1 MLGDNLTQQLPKILY
16 LTKHGVPWLMMIFWW
31 WLKKLLACSGALVSS
46 AVCSAPLR
54 LVTALAAIYCGR
66 GANRKTFLVSVWF
79 HKIFLA
85 WVQFFLVKC
94 VFFFVVFFPH
104 FVISKNMVPIYNI
117 YSQDNF
123 LEVSFV
129 SNRTLNLYREQDINL
144 LNMAFWVIAF
154 VFNFLIAIIYV
165 LGVL

>member
-1 MLGDNLTQQLPKILY
+1 
-16 LTKHGVPWLMMIFWW
+16 
-31 WLKKLLACSGALVSS
+31 
-46 AVCSAPLR
+46 
-54 LVTALAAIYCGR
+54 
-66 GANRKTFLVSVWF
+66 
-79 HKIFLA
+79 
-85 WVQFFLVKC
+85 
-94 VFFFVVFFPH
+94 
-104 FVISKNMVPIYNI
+104 MVPIYNI